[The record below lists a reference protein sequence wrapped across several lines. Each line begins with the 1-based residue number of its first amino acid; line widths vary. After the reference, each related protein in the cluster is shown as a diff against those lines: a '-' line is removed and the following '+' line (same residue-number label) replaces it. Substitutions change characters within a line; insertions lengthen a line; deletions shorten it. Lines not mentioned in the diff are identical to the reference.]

1 MKKLYIISFDF
12 SNRRGKKAGAGL
24 NKKHRVNN
32 STSSHN
38 AKGTDNTNSNNTSRK
53 SSTSSN
59 TVNASFISSQRRDSK
74 PKVFKPCLPPSLLAS
89 SNVADLSDTEGQFLI
104 IVILRTFE
112 CIKKTHIM
120 RR

>member
-1 MKKLYIISFDF
+1 MISFDF

-38 AKGTDNTNSNNTSRK
+38 AKGTDSTNSNNTSRK
-53 SSTSSN
+53 SSISSN
-59 TVNASFISSQRRDSK
+59 TVNSSFISSQRRDSK

-89 SNVADLSDTEGQFLI
+89 SNVADLSDTEGQFLLI
-104 IVILRTFE
+104 SILGF
-112 CIKKTHIM
+112 
-120 RR
+120 